1 MNSQRILGIVLLA
14 VGVIVL
20 LFGLNAS
27 DSVTDSVKE
36 GLTGRFTDKT
46 MWYIVGGAALAV
58 AGGAMATL
66 GGGRT
71 RTG

>member
-1 MNSQRILGIVLLA
+1 MSSQRILGFVLLA

-27 DSVTDSVKE
+27 DSVTDTVKE

-46 MWYIVGGAALAV
+46 MWYIVGGAAMAV
-58 AGGAMATL
+58 LGGALTL
-66 GGGRT
+66 FGGGRA
-71 RTG
+71 RNV